1 MTISTHSGAGVT
13 GSAGTLLVNG
23 NIRTVDRDNS
33 VVQAIL
39 VENGAIVAVGSD
51 VEVTAKAPPTVS
63 RIDLLGRTVIPGII
77 DPHNHLSVAAFE
89 PLAVDCAGMS
99 DLASVLDAIASK
111 TAQVIPGQWIRVV
124 GFFVLHVAEQRGPTR
139 GELDEAAPDNP
150 VFVIDLSCHMG
161 YANSMA
167 LSNVGIDAYTP
178 QPWGGE
184 IVMGSDG
191 LPTGELFEAATNLL
205 HSASWADHARRDAS
219 ASVAMLHR
227 KMLEYMAVGITGV
240 GDAMVTREA
249 ADLYRRADDDGQLPF
264 TVQQLHHG
272 DHFFAMQDL
281 RRHDIVEQIRE
292 QSSLML
298 RGGTLKIFFDRGYPD
313 GPTIR
318 EVQDGCLHRAGSAFY
333 NRADLDE
340 LVERARVLGI
350 RTAVHA
356 MGSYGVDVALDA
368 YETRR
373 RSGDADSTLRIEH
386 AFVADPRQGERLAEL
401 NVDLVANPGLGPD
414 TAALFSSWRPA
425 GVSELRVLPVRS
437 MIDAGVRVS
446 FGSDHPCGSY
456 SPFETLWAAVTRQAS
471 DGGTFDASEAITPAE
486 GLRAMTINPAHA
498 SSRADEEGSLE
509 VGKRANFAVLDRDV
523 LTCAT
528 DEIRSTKVHM
538 TFVDGYSG
546 QGSSPPTQSAT
557 QTA

>member
-1 MTISTHSGAGVT
+1 MIDSTT
-13 GSAGTLLVNG
+13 TLFVNG
-23 NIRTVDRDNS
+23 NIRTVDGTDS
-33 VVQAIL
+33 VAQALL
-39 VENGAIVAVGSD
+39 VKDGTIIAVGSER
-51 VEVTAKAPPTVS
+51 EVAAKAAPAAS

-89 PLAVDCAGMS
+89 PLAVDCAGLP
-99 DLASVLDAIASK
+99 DLVSVLEAIATEAAK
-111 TAQVIPGQWIRVV
+111 VLPGQWIRVV
-124 GFFVLHVAEQRGPTR
+124 GFFVLHVAERRGPTK
-139 GELDEAAPDNP
+139 GELDEAAPENP
-150 VFVIDLSCHMG
+150 VFVIDISCHMG
-161 YANSMA
+161 YASSRA
-167 LSNVGIDAYTP
+167 LTEVGIDAFTP

-205 HSASWADHARRDAS
+205 HSASWADHARRDPA

-249 ADLYRRADDDGQLPF
+249 ADLYRRADDAGQLPF

-281 RRHDIVEQIRE
+281 RRYDIVEQIRE
-292 QSSLML
+292 QSSSML

-313 GPTIR
+313 GPTMR

-333 NRADLDE
+333 NRADLDD

-401 NVDLVANPGLGPD
+401 DVDLVANPGLGPD
-414 TAALFSSWRPA
+414 TAALFSSWRPPGA
-425 GVSELRVLPVRS
+425 SQLRVLPVRS

-446 FGSDHPCGSY
+446 FGSDHPCGPY
-456 SPFETLWAAVTRQAS
+456 SPFETLWAAVARQAS
-471 DGGTFDASEAITPAE
+471 DGGTFDAGEAITPAE

-498 SSRADEEGSLE
+498 SSRASEEGSIE
-509 VGKRANFAVLDRDV
+509 VGKRANFAVLDRDI

-528 DEIRSTKVHM
+528 DDIRSTEVHM
-538 TFVDGYSG
+538 TFVDGYSR
-546 QGSSPPTQSAT
+546 QGSTPTQST
-557 QTA
+557 IKTT

>member
-1 MTISTHSGAGVT
+1 MID
-13 GSAGTLLVNG
+13 SAATLLVNG
-23 NIRTVDRDNS
+23 NIRTVDNTDS
-33 VVQAIL
+33 VVQAVL
-39 VENGAIVAVGSD
+39 VENGAIVAVGSER
-51 VEVTAKAPPTVS
+51 EVAAKAPPAAS

-99 DLASVLDAIASK
+99 DLVSVLDAIENKA
-111 TAQVIPGQWIRVV
+111 AQVVPGQWIRVV
-124 GFFVLHVAEQRGPTR
+124 GFFVLHVAERRGPTR

-161 YANSMA
+161 YANSRA
-167 LSNVGIDAYTP
+167 LADVGIDGFTP

-184 IVMGSDG
+184 IVMGPDG

-205 HSASWADHARRDAS
+205 HSASWIEHAHRDPS
-219 ASVAMLHR
+219 ASVAMLNR
-227 KMLEYMAVGITGV
+227 KMLEYMDVGITGV

-249 ADLYRRADDDGQLPF
+249 AELYRRADDAGALPF

-281 RRHDIVEQIRE
+281 RRYDIVEQIRE
-292 QSSLML
+292 QSSRML
-298 RGGTLKIFFDRGYPD
+298 RGGSLKIFFDRGYPD
-313 GPTIR
+313 GPTMR
-318 EVQDGCLHRAGSAFY
+318 EVQDGCLHHTGSAFY
-333 NRADLDE
+333 SRADLED

-373 RSGDADSTLRIEH
+373 RSGDEDSTLRIEH

-414 TAALFSSWRPA
+414 TASLFSSWRPRGA
-425 GVSELRVLPVRS
+425 SELRILPVRS

-456 SPFETLWAAVTRQAS
+456 SPFETLWAAVTRRAS
-471 DGGTFDASEAITPAE
+471 DGDTFDASEAITPAE

-498 SSRADEEGSLE
+498 SSRADEEGSIE
-509 VGKRANFAVLDRDV
+509 VGKRANFAVLDRDI

-528 DEIRSTKVHM
+528 DEIRSTNVLM
-538 TFVDGYSG
+538 TFVDGTCR
-546 QGSSPPTQSAT
+546 QTSSLSTT
-557 QTA
+557 GM

>member
-1 MTISTHSGAGVT
+1 MT

-33 VVQAIL
+33 VVQALL
-39 VENGAIVAVGSD
+39 VENGAVVAVGSD
-51 VEVTAKAPPTVS
+51 IEVAAKAPPTAS

-99 DLASVLDAIASK
+99 DLTSVLDAVVDKA
-111 TAQVIPGQWIRVV
+111 AQVVPGQWVRVV

-161 YANSMA
+161 YANSLA
-167 LSNVGIDAYTP
+167 LHNVGIDAYTP

-184 IVMGSDG
+184 IVMGTDG

-205 HSASWADHARRDAS
+205 HSASWVDHARRDPS

-227 KMLEYMAVGITGV
+227 KMLEYMSVGITGV

-249 ADLYRRADDDGQLPF
+249 AELYRRADDAGQLPF

-281 RRHDIVEQIRE
+281 RRYDIVEQIRE
-292 QSSLML
+292 HNTPML

-313 GPTIR
+313 GPTMR
-318 EVQDGCLHRAGSAFY
+318 ASHNGCPHHRGSSFY
-333 NRADLDE
+333 NRAELDA
-340 LVERARVLGI
+340 LVERAAGLDI

-368 YETRR
+368 YEARR
-373 RSGDADSTLRIEH
+373 RSGDVDSALRIEH

-401 NVDLVANPGLGPD
+401 KVDLVANPGLGPD

-425 GVSELRVLPVRS
+425 GASELRVLPVRS

-456 SPFETLWAAVTRQAS
+456 SPFETLWAAVTRRAS
-471 DGGTFDASEAITPAE
+471 DGGTFDPIEAITPAE
-486 GLRAMTINPAHA
+486 GLRAMTINAAHA
-498 SSRADEEGSLE
+498 SSRADEEGSIE
-509 VGKRANFAVLDRDV
+509 VGKRANFAVLDRDI

-528 DEIRSTKVHM
+528 DDIRFTTVDM
-538 TFVDGYSG
+538 TFVDGSSR
-546 QGSSPPTQSAT
+546 QGSSPPTQNVT
-557 QTA
+557 QTS